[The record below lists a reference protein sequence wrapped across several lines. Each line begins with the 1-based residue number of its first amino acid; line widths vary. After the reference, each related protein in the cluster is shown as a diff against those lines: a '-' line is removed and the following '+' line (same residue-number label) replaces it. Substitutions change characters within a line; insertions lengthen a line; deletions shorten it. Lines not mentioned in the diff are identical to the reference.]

1 MMSKEKNQDI
11 ELGSDQIDEN
21 DREAMENEEPV
32 LKVEDKRHWARKD
45 KDDDDEE
52 PEVPDTRPTII
63 GEYRQRAEKAEEKL
77 QEYIGAFK
85 EEKKSQEEFRERLQK
100 DIDRKVELKFGG
112 LVAELLEG
120 LDDLDLALS
129 HVADVPEAKELA
141 RGVELIRNRF
151 LTTLEKHG
159 VARFDPS
166 GQPFDPTTAEAIG
179 IIPVDDETM
188 DGTVVE
194 TYRAGY
200 MLGDRVIRPARV
212 AVGKKS

>member
-1 MMSKEKNQDI
+1 MMSKEKNQDPD
-11 ELGSDQIDEN
+11 LGSDQVDGN
-21 DREAMENEEPV
+21 DPEAMEDEEPA

-45 KDDDDEE
+45 KDDDGEE

-77 QEYIGAFK
+77 QEYIAAFK
-85 EEKKSQEEFRERLQK
+85 EEKKSQEEFRQRLQK
-100 DIDRKVELKFGG
+100 DVDRKVELKFGG
-112 LVAELLEG
+112 LVVELLEG

-129 HVADVPEAKELA
+129 HVADVPEARELA
-141 RGVELIRNRF
+141 HGVELVRNRF
-151 LTTLEKHG
+151 LATLEKHG
-159 VARFDPS
+159 VARLDPA
-166 GQPFDPTTAEAIG
+166 GQPFDPETAEAIG
-179 IIPVDDETM
+179 VIPVDDATM
-188 DGTVVE
+188 DGAVVE